1 MRHTSS
7 RRSLALA
14 ATGCLWATCSLAQ
27 GLNATGVVGGLS
39 IPDARPLGSGTLAM
53 GLGNPREPQV
63 VQQSQRSVSYVLGV
77 GLAEGLDI
85 VGRLAEYSTR
95 DTTGLALGGISDLS
109 ANVKLSTAIGRGDDA
124 PRVAIGVN
132 DFRGGAVNFRAAYAV
147 ATQPWGPW
155 SLTLG
160 AGSSQARQ
168 MPGTRRPLDGIFGGL
183 DYRLAQSE
191 RLGTLT
197 LSAEHDGRQPLA
209 GARWASPPL
218 VAIGGARF
226 TASAHRTAQRGPM
239 AGSTAVAFFV
249 AVPFDEDKAAAE
261 PAVSVAAA
269 AFDVPQAAAD
279 SRPARQGRLKDTL
292 VGLGLEKVRV
302 GSVDNGTWV
311 IEYQNHRYGQHELD
325 ALGVVL
331 GHAAEAAPAEVQRIV
346 VTALKTG
353 QAVLSVD
360 VAAAAWREFMRDG
373 RAGPARQA
381 LQVQRGGRFDARPVD
396 WLSDQPGPATALQVR
411 LWPDLRYA
419 VGTEYGAF
427 DYSLAAR
434 TSITVPLWTGA
445 QLLANAMARLAVSD
459 QATASGAFS
468 SLRQPHGLR
477 ALALHQTLWLGR
489 HVMLGGAAGVF
500 EYDAPGVEGEAL
512 VFVPGRDDVLR
523 LRGRE
528 LVTQPGMP
536 KGADF
541 QQWISYRWVPDGD
554 RWLRNVWVEFGAQ
567 RYSDRS
573 QGPLVTITRWWGDL
587 GAHLVYRKGG
597 LRQFAGLELSVPL
610 TPRAAPRTGPVQILG
625 ASQWRQGLRT
635 RITDKNSAGN
645 WVEPDSVREY
655 ASAWDVELRS
665 LDAGRLG
672 PAYLRDHLPR
682 LREAY
687 LTLGSVRP

>member
-1 MRHTSS
+1 MRHTST
-7 RRSLALA
+7 RRPIALA
-14 ATGCLWATCSLAQ
+14 ATGWLWATCTLAQ

-39 IPDARPLGSGTLAM
+39 IPDARPLGSGTLAL

-63 VQQSQRSVSYVLGV
+63 VQQSQRSVSYLLGV
-77 GLAEGLDI
+77 GLAPGLDI

-95 DTTGLALGGISDLS
+95 DATGLALGGISDLS

-124 PRVAIGVN
+124 PRVAVGVN

-168 MPGTRRPLDGIFGGL
+168 TPGTRRALNGIFGGI
-183 DYRLAQSE
+183 DYRLTQSQ

-218 VAIGGARF
+218 AALGGAQF
-226 TASAHRTAQRGPM
+226 TASAHRTAPRGPM
-239 AGSTAVAFFV
+239 AAATAVGFFV
-249 AVPFDEDKAAAE
+249 SVPFDEDKPAAA
-261 PAVSVAAA
+261 PALTESAVAS
-269 AFDVPQAAAD
+269 DVPQAASD
-279 SRPARQGRLKDTL
+279 SGPARLGRLKDTL

-302 GSVDNGTWV
+302 GQVDKGTWV
-311 IEYQNHRYGQHELD
+311 IEYQNHRYGRQELD

-331 GHAAEAAPAEVQRIV
+331 GHAAAAAPAEVRRIV
-346 VTALKTG
+346 VTALKNG

-360 VAAAAWREFMRDG
+360 VAAAAWRDFMRDG
-373 RAGPARQA
+373 RAGPARAA
-381 LQVQRGGRFDARPVD
+381 LQVQRGGRADGRRVD
-396 WLSDQPGPATALQVR
+396 WISDQPGPATALQVR

-434 TSITVPLWTGA
+434 TSVTVPLWTGA
-445 QLLANAMARLAVSD
+445 QLLANAMTRLAVSD
-459 QATASGAFS
+459 QATTSGAFA
-468 SLRQPHGLR
+468 SLRQPEGLR
-477 ALALHQTLWLGR
+477 ALALHQSLWLGR

-512 VFVPGRDDVLR
+512 LFVPGRDDVLR

-554 RWLRNVWVEFGAQ
+554 GWLSNVWVEFGAQ

-573 QGPLVTITRWWGDL
+573 HGPLVTISRWWGDL

-597 LRQFAGLELSVPL
+597 MRQFAGLELSVPL

-635 RITDKNSAGN
+635 RITDKQSAGN
-645 WVEPDSVREY
+645 WVEPDAVREY
-655 ASAWDVELRS
+655 APAWDIELRS

-672 PAYLRDHLPR
+672 PAHLRNHLPR

-687 LTLGSVRP
+687 LTLRTAGS

>member
-1 MRHTSS
+1 
-7 RRSLALA
+7 LA
-14 ATGCLWATCSLAQ
+14 ATGWLWATCTLAQ

-39 IPDARPLGSGTLAM
+39 IPDARPLGSGTLAL

-63 VQQSQRSVSYVLGV
+63 VQQSQRSVSYLLGV
-77 GLAEGLDI
+77 GLAPGLDI

-95 DTTGLALGGISDLS
+95 DATGLALGGISDLS

-124 PRVAIGVN
+124 PRVAVGVN

-168 MPGTRRPLDGIFGGL
+168 TPGTRRALNGIFGGI
-183 DYRLAQSE
+183 DYRLTQSQ

-218 VAIGGARF
+218 AALGGAQF
-226 TASAHRTAQRGPM
+226 TASAHRTAPRGPM
-239 AGSTAVAFFV
+239 AAATAVGFFV
-249 AVPFDEDKAAAE
+249 SVPFDEDKPAAA
-261 PAVSVAAA
+261 PALTESAVAS
-269 AFDVPQAAAD
+269 DVPQAASD
-279 SRPARQGRLKDTL
+279 SGPARLGRLKDTL

-302 GSVDNGTWV
+302 GQVDKGTWV
-311 IEYQNHRYGQHELD
+311 IEYQNHRYGRQELD

-331 GHAAEAAPAEVQRIV
+331 GHAAAAAPAEVRRIV
-346 VTALKTG
+346 VTALKNG

-360 VAAAAWREFMRDG
+360 VAAAAWRDFMRDG
-373 RAGPARQA
+373 RAGPARAA
-381 LQVQRGGRFDARPVD
+381 LQVQRGGRADGRRVD
-396 WLSDQPGPATALQVR
+396 WISDQPGPATALQVR

-434 TSITVPLWTGA
+434 TSVTVPLWTGA
-445 QLLANAMARLAVSD
+445 QLLANAMTRLAVSD
-459 QATASGAFS
+459 QATTSGAFA
-468 SLRQPHGLR
+468 SLRQPEGLR
-477 ALALHQTLWLGR
+477 ALALHQSLWLGR

-512 VFVPGRDDVLR
+512 LFVPGRDDVLR

-554 RWLRNVWVEFGAQ
+554 GWLSNVWVEFGAQ

-573 QGPLVTITRWWGDL
+573 HGPLVTISRWWGDL

-597 LRQFAGLELSVPL
+597 MRQFAGLELSVPL

-635 RITDKNSAGN
+635 RITDKQSAGN
-645 WVEPDSVREY
+645 WVEPDAVREY
-655 ASAWDVELRS
+655 APAWDIELRS

-672 PAYLRDHLPR
+672 PAHLRNHLPR

-687 LTLGSVRP
+687 LTLRTAGS

>member
-1 MRHTSS
+1 MSLTCHRRILVFASS
-7 RRSLALA
+7 
-14 ATGCLWATCSLAQ
+14 GCLWLGCSLAQ
-27 GLNATGVVGGLS
+27 GLNPTGVVGGLS
-39 IPDARPLGSGTLAM
+39 IPDARALGNGTLVL
-53 GLGNPREPQV
+53 GLGNPREPQA
-63 VQQSQRSVSYVLGV
+63 VQQSQRSVSYLLGL
-77 GLAEGLDI
+77 GLAPGLDI

-95 DTTGLALGGISDLS
+95 DATGLALGGISDLS
-109 ANVKLSTAIGRGDDA
+109 ANVKLSTAIGRGGQA
-124 PRVAIGVN
+124 LRVAVGVN

-168 MPGTRRPLDGIFGGL
+168 IAGTQRPLDGVFGGL
-183 DYRLAQSE
+183 DYRLARSA

-209 GARWASPPL
+209 GARWISAPL
-218 VAIGGARF
+218 PALGGAQV
-226 TASAHRTAQRGPM
+226 TASAHRTARRGLMPG
-239 AGSTAVAFFV
+239 ANAFGFFV
-249 AVPFDEDKAAAE
+249 SVPFDEDKPAAE
-261 PAVSVAAA
+261 PVAVAAA
-269 AFDVPQAAAD
+269 ATSTVPQAVTD
-279 SRPARQGRLKDTL
+279 SGPARLGRLKDTL
-292 VGLGLEKVRV
+292 VSLGLEKVRV
-302 GSVDNGTWV
+302 GLGERGAWV
-311 IEYQNHRYGQHELD
+311 VEYQNHRYSRSELD
-325 ALGVVL
+325 ALGLVM
-331 GHAAEAAPAEVQRIV
+331 GYAAEAAPADVQRIV

-360 VAAAAWREFMRDG
+360 VAAAAWREFLRDG
-373 RAGPARQA
+373 RPGPAREA
-381 LQVQRGGRFDARPVD
+381 LHVQRGGRPDGVRID
-396 WLSDQPGPATALQVR
+396 WVSDQPGPASTAQVR

-419 VGTEYGAF
+419 LGTEYGAF

-434 TSITVPLWTGA
+434 TSVTVPLWTGG
-445 QLLANAMARLAVSD
+445 QLLVNAMTRVAVSE
-459 QATASGAFS
+459 QATPSGAFP
-468 SLRQPHGLR
+468 SLRQPEGLR
-477 ALALHQTLWLGR
+477 AVALHQTVWLGR

-500 EYDAPGVEGEAL
+500 EYDAPGVEAEAL

-528 LVTQPGMP
+528 LITQPGMP
-536 KGADF
+536 TGADF
-541 QQWISYRWVPDGD
+541 QQWVSYRWVADGSS
-554 RWLRNVWVEFGAQ
+554 WARNVWVEFGAQ

-573 QGPLVTITRWWGDL
+573 HGPMVTVSRWWGDL

-610 TPRAAPRTGPVQILG
+610 TPRAAPQAGPVQILG

-635 RITDKNSAGN
+635 RITDRHSPGN
-645 WVEPDSVREY
+645 WVEPNSVREY
-655 ASAWDVELRS
+655 APAWDVEMRS

-687 LTLGSVRP
+687 RTLRMATS

>member
-1 MRHTSS
+1 MRHTST
-7 RRSLALA
+7 RRPIALA
-14 ATGCLWATCSLAQ
+14 ATGWLWATCTLAQ

-39 IPDARPLGSGTLAM
+39 IPDARPLGSGTLAL

-63 VQQSQRSVSYVLGV
+63 VQQSQRSVSYLLGV
-77 GLAEGLDI
+77 GLAPGLDI

-95 DTTGLALGGISDLS
+95 DATGLALGGISDLS

-124 PRVAIGVN
+124 PRVAVGVN

-147 ATQPWGPW
+147 ATQPWGPL

-168 MPGTRRPLDGIFGGL
+168 TPGTRRALDGIFGGI
-183 DYRLAQSE
+183 DYRLTQSQ

-218 VAIGGARF
+218 AALGGAQF
-226 TASAHRTAQRGPM
+226 TASAHRTAPRGPM
-239 AGSTAVAFFV
+239 AAATAVGFFV
-249 AVPFDEDKAAAE
+249 SVPFDEDKPAAA
-261 PAVSVAAA
+261 PALTESAVAS
-269 AFDVPQAAAD
+269 DVPQAASD
-279 SRPARQGRLKDTL
+279 SGPARLGRLKDTL

-302 GSVDNGTWV
+302 GQVDKGTWV
-311 IEYQNHRYGQHELD
+311 IEYQNHRYGRQELD

-331 GHAAEAAPAEVQRIV
+331 GHAAAAAPAEVRRIV
-346 VTALKTG
+346 VTALKNG

-360 VAAAAWREFMRDG
+360 VAAAAWRDFMRDG
-373 RAGPARQA
+373 RAGPARAA
-381 LQVQRGGRFDARPVD
+381 LQVQRGGRADGRRVD
-396 WLSDQPGPATALQVR
+396 WISDQPGPATALQVR

-434 TSITVPLWTGA
+434 TSVTVPLWTGA
-445 QLLANAMARLAVSD
+445 QLLANAMTRLAVSD
-459 QATASGAFS
+459 QATTSGAFA
-468 SLRQPHGLR
+468 SLRQPEGLR
-477 ALALHQTLWLGR
+477 ALALHQSLWLGR

-512 VFVPGRDDVLR
+512 LFVPGRDDVLR

-554 RWLRNVWVEFGAQ
+554 GWLSNVWVEFGAQ

-573 QGPLVTITRWWGDL
+573 HGPLVTISRWWGDL

-597 LRQFAGLELSVPL
+597 MRQFAGLELSVPL

-635 RITDKNSAGN
+635 RITDKQSAGN
-645 WVEPDSVREY
+645 WVEPDAVREY
-655 ASAWDVELRS
+655 APAWDIELRS

-672 PAYLRDHLPR
+672 PAHLRNHLPR

-687 LTLGSVRP
+687 LTLRTAGS

>member
-1 MRHTSS
+1 MRHTST
-7 RRSLALA
+7 RRPIALA
-14 ATGCLWATCSLAQ
+14 ATGWLWATCTLAQ

-39 IPDARPLGSGTLAM
+39 IPDARPLGSGTLAL

-63 VQQSQRSVSYVLGV
+63 VQQSQRSVSYLLGV
-77 GLAEGLDI
+77 GLAPGLDI

-95 DTTGLALGGISDLS
+95 DATGLALGGISDLS

-124 PRVAIGVN
+124 PRVAVGVN

-168 MPGTRRPLDGIFGGL
+168 TPGTRRALDGIFGGI
-183 DYRLAQSE
+183 DYRLTQSQ

-218 VAIGGARF
+218 AALGGAQF
-226 TASAHRTAQRGPM
+226 TASAHRTAPRGPM
-239 AGSTAVAFFV
+239 AAATAVGFFV
-249 AVPFDEDKAAAE
+249 SVPFDEDKPAAA
-261 PAVSVAAA
+261 PALTESAAA
-269 AFDVPQAAAD
+269 SDVPQAASD
-279 SRPARQGRLKDTL
+279 SGPARLGRLKDTL

-302 GSVDNGTWV
+302 GQVDKGTWV
-311 IEYQNHRYGQHELD
+311 IEYQNHRYGRQELD

-331 GHAAEAAPAEVQRIV
+331 GHAAAAAPAEVRRIV
-346 VTALKTG
+346 VTALKNG

-360 VAAAAWREFMRDG
+360 VAAAAWRDFMRDG
-373 RAGPARQA
+373 RAGPARAA
-381 LQVQRGGRFDARPVD
+381 LQVQRGGRADGRRVD
-396 WLSDQPGPATALQVR
+396 WISDQPGPATALQVR

-434 TSITVPLWTGA
+434 TSVTVPLWTGA
-445 QLLANAMARLAVSD
+445 QLLANAMTRLAVSD
-459 QATASGAFS
+459 QATTSGAFA
-468 SLRQPHGLR
+468 SLRQPEGLR
-477 ALALHQTLWLGR
+477 ALALHQSLWLGR

-512 VFVPGRDDVLR
+512 LFVPGRDDVLR

-554 RWLRNVWVEFGAQ
+554 GWLSNVWVEFGAQ

-573 QGPLVTITRWWGDL
+573 HGPLVTISRWWGDL

-597 LRQFAGLELSVPL
+597 MRQFAGLELSVPL

-635 RITDKNSAGN
+635 RITDKQSAGN
-645 WVEPDSVREY
+645 WVEPDAVREY
-655 ASAWDVELRS
+655 APAWDIELRS

-672 PAYLRDHLPR
+672 PAHLRNHLPR

-687 LTLGSVRP
+687 LTLRTAGS